1 MNIREKSSKID
12 WFFALIKI
20 GSGRILMLFDLVV
33 WSLIVVDLYHIRAL
47 DLDVFHSWAFRRV
60 WELFGLK
67 HVGIAA
73 LIFFLPPILSAFV
86 NFLARNIEVLRETI
100 TSKRRQVIL
109 GLHFLTSFIFAIFVA
124 AAPELQLLSGYK
136 AESVTWYESS
146 SAEFIAWLLGSSAL
160 AVGGAAALARLLGK
174 TNVTELK
181 LWFRL
186 SDSSSEFFPRQR
198 ANLVFVN
205 TASMAPPIEWIG
217 KKEETYRY
225 EYQRRV
231 PTSED
236 AKDYLLK
243 AAERSRDLIREY
255 LFSEKID
262 RANFSIEFL
271 PLTSRGLEVGLT
283 HIPNLTK
290 IVISPYEHP
299 SQKRVIEWFK
309 TIHPDVKSESIDMD
323 YSILQKGWN
332 EQRVWLVESLR
343 AAIKLDTEGGK
354 VAILISEVHYL
365 TGLVLNITEVIA
377 ALRTG
382 GENSNLVF
390 MVDGSQSVGNLENP
404 FNDLGSYLRDQDF
417 YYFSAHK
424 WLLSPNTC
432 GVLITRKHADRYKV
446 RPYDLFGTELPSST
460 IDPGVIFGIKSSLE
474 YLIEKGKFHLR
485 TFQEKSSSLKAYF
498 IEEIGEQFEVIQSA
512 SHEMNRSNFVAV
524 RPRNGYRWRDPSVA
538 AFWVKIRSDG
548 VDLTVDKLDERE
560 PSMWWLRISFPYFLQ
575 LHLLKRLIKHLQSR
589 VTSIN

>member
-1 MNIREKSSKID
+1 MTLRETFSKID
-12 WFFALIKI
+12 WFFAMMRI
-20 GSGRILMLFDLVV
+20 GSSRILLLFDLVA
-33 WSLIVVDLYHIRAL
+33 WLLIVVDLYRIRAL
-47 DLDVFHSWAFRRV
+47 DLDVFHAWAFGRV

-86 NFLARNIEVLRETI
+86 DFLARNVELLRETI
-100 TSKRRQVIL
+100 SSKGRQAKL
-109 GLHFLTSFIFAIFVA
+109 GFHFFTSFIFAIFVS

-136 AESVTWYESS
+136 ADSVSWYESI
-146 SAEFIAWLLGSSAL
+146 SAESIAWLLGSGTVIVVV
-160 AVGGAAALARLLGK
+160 VGGLARIMGK
-174 TNVTELK
+174 TNVTEFK

-198 ANLVFVN
+198 ANLIFVN

-243 AAERSRDLIREY
+243 AAERSRDLIHDY
-255 LFSEKID
+255 LFAETID
-262 RANFSIEFL
+262 KANFSIEFL

-283 HIPNLTK
+283 HVPNLGK
-290 IVISPYEHP
+290 IVVSPYEHP
-299 SQKRVIEWFK
+299 SQKRVVDWFK
-309 TIHPDVKSESIDMD
+309 TIHPTVMSQSIPMD
-323 YSILQKGWN
+323 YSILHKSWS
-332 EQRVWLVESLR
+332 EQRTWLLEGLR
-343 AAIKLDTEGGK
+343 SAIGPDTNGEK

-365 TGLVLNITEVIA
+365 TGLVLNVTEVIET
-377 ALRTG
+377 LRANG
-382 GENSNLVF
+382 AHSNLVF
-390 MVDGSQSVGNLENP
+390 IVDGSQAVGNLLNP
-404 FNDLGSYLRDQDF
+404 FDDLGKHLRDQDF

-446 RPYDLFGTELPSST
+446 RPYDLFGADLPSST

-474 YLIEKGKFHLR
+474 YLIEKGKSHLNQFH
-485 TFQEKSSSLKAYF
+485 EKSSSLKAYF
-498 IEEIGEQFEVIQSA
+498 IEEIGDQFEVIQSA
-512 SHEMNRSNFVAV
+512 SQEMNRSNFIAV
-524 RPRNGYRWRDPSVA
+524 RPRSGYRWKERTVKD
-538 AFWVKIRSDG
+538 FWKKIRSDG
-548 VDLTVDKLDERE
+548 VDLTVDKLDESDS
-560 PSMWWLRISFPYFLQ
+560 SMWWLRISFPYFLQ
-575 LHLLKRLIKHLQSR
+575 LHLLKRLIKHLNGR
-589 VTSIN
+589 VNSIN